1 MKPTVG
7 LLIKKYTMKW
17 DTADK
22 YTEHLILTDTWQDL
36 QSPWRQFPGSI
47 CKSVSKRSNWN
58 KKAYPKCG
66 CSPSQGV
73 ECQTEFKS
81 EQTTPQRSLSASCL
95 WYNVIGGLL
104 LLPQDV
110 PAVMKYI
117 PKMWAKIAFC
127 VTAWEKLAN
136 TYMKGKALEGKRHYE
151 ARKGTPG

>member
-17 DTADK
+17 DIADK

-81 EQTTPQRSLSASCL
+81 EQTTPQRPLSASCL
-95 WYNVIGGLL
+95 WVQCDQWPATPASGCSCCDEVHSQNVSQNSLL
-104 LLPQDV
+104 CHS
-110 PAVMKYI
+110 M
-117 PKMWAKIAFC
+117 
-127 VTAWEKLAN
+127 
-136 TYMKGKALEGKRHYE
+136 
-151 ARKGTPG
+151 RKVS